1 MNNKYIITCLLSL
14 GLFFNAVS
22 QQINYEDP
30 KEQKRI
36 AQGLIKSSVGIGYA
50 YDKMGKRKPAGYK
63 ETMEMFDKKG
73 MLNQYIIYKDNQ
85 IKERWAFRYN
95 KNGLKTDARCSNGKE
110 ELIEKFKITYKGK
123 NPILKKGEKNKV
135 PYEIT
140 YEYKNNQ
147 LLEEIKFVNG
157 TEIYR
162 HTYIYDAK
170 RNAIKKEFKKK
181 EFVITT
187 NYIFDN
193 NLLISEKI
201 YVNDSLEHYKNYTYN
216 DKKEKYKEIK
226 YDNHGKEISTY
237 TYFYT
242 SDGKVQKVAFYNPG
256 LGYEECSWTY
266 TYDGNGSVSKIF
278 TYSSKK
284 DLNSNKKPVYVTENT
299 YRYFPK
305 KK

>member
-1 MNNKYIITCLLSL
+1 MNQKYIITCLLSL
-14 GLFFNAVS
+14 GLFFHSFA
-22 QQINYEDP
+22 QQTDYEDP
-30 KEQKRI
+30 KEQKRVKD
-36 AQGLIKSSVGIGYA
+36 GLIKSSVGIGYT
-50 YDKMGKRKPAGYK
+50 YDKMGKKKPAGYK

-110 ELIEKFKITYKGK
+110 ELIESFKITYKGK
-123 NPILKKGEKNKV
+123 NVVSQKGEKNKV

-140 YEYKNNQ
+140 YKYKKNQ
-147 LLEEIKFVNG
+147 LLEEVKSVNG
-157 TEIYR
+157 IEAYR
-162 HTYIYDAK
+162 HTYTYDSK
-170 RNAIKKEFKKK
+170 GNAIKKEFRKK

-201 YVNDSLEHYKNYTYN
+201 YVNDSLDHYKNYTYN
-216 DKKEKYKEIK
+216 DKKEKYQEMKH
-226 YDNHGKEISTY
+226 DNHGKEISTY
-237 TYFYT
+237 SYFYT
-242 SDGKVQKVAFYNPG
+242 SDGKVQKIAFYNAG

-278 TYSSKK
+278 TYSAKK
-284 DLNSNKKPVYVTENT
+284 DLKTSKEPVYVTENT
-299 YRYFPK
+299 YRYFLK